1 MDKRSILAF
10 VLIGIVLAIWL
21 IVSSIYQRPPL
32 KQDQTKDSTKTE
44 KQIVDSSNVVQSD
57 TAAIDSLNQAP
68 QLNSDTLKYGSFFS
82 DYAKAEDIEITIET
96 DLFTTKIS
104 NKGAGISFWELK
116 KYKHNNGTPAQ
127 LIESQLGELF
137 MLFETRERNKIDT
150 RDFYF
155 TFD

>member
-10 VLIGIVLAIWL
+10 VLIGIVLAVWL

-44 KQIVDSSNVVQSD
+44 TQIVDSSNVIQSD
-57 TAAIDSLNQAP
+57 TTAIDSLNQTA
-68 QLNSDTLKYGSFFS
+68 QLNSDSLKYGAFFS
-82 DYAKAEDIEITIET
+82 NYVKAEDKEITIET

-116 KYKHNNGTPAQ
+116 KFKHKNGTPAQ
-127 LIESQLGELF
+127 LIESQLSELF
-137 MLFETRERNKIDT
+137 MLF
-150 RDFYF
+150 
-155 TFD
+155 